1 MLGVVIIIAVL
12 VLLGPIAIMLAGA
25 AWAALIG
32 WTVGDEADQR
42 AEGQPA

>member
-1 MLGVVIIIAVL
+1 MPGVVIIIAVL